1 MSVLRELLI
10 KAVSL
15 GASDIHLKVDQPAC
29 FRVSYS
35 LTSSGSEVITPD
47 AMHGLVEDMLP
58 SHARRRYEL
67 RHEVD
72 FSLEEAEVGRFRVNV
87 FVSHGMPTVAMRH
100 VKTRIPTFEEL
111 HLPAQLKDLVTTPRG
126 IIMASGTTGCGKS
139 TTLAA
144 LIQRINATQ
153 RRRIITIED
162 PIEYVFEDDQ
172 SIISQREV
180 GLDTVSFAAALRH
193 ILRQDPDVI
202 MIGEMRDAGSFMAAT
217 TAAETGHLVLTT
229 LHTDNAS
236 QAITRILNFFPFNE
250 RDQIRMSL
258 ASNLKSIV
266 CQRLIPAVHG
276 GVVPAVE
283 IMISTPTV
291 RKLIEK
297 NVLEKLSAAV
307 ETGTEDGMQ
316 TFNQAIYEMIRSG
329 MITEEEGLPRAS
341 NPETLK
347 MNLKGIFLDE
357 ARRILS
363 TD

>member
-1 MSVLRELLI
+1 MSQLRELLA

-15 GASDIHLKVDQPAC
+15 GASDVHLKSSQPAT
-29 FRVSYS
+29 FRLHANLVD
-35 LTSSGSEVITPD
+35 SETDVITPEI
-47 AMHGLVEDMLP
+47 MHQIIEDILP
-58 SHARRRYEL
+58 AHARRRYEL
-67 RHEVD
+67 KHEVD
-72 FSLEEAEVGRFRVNV
+72 FSLDEVDVGRFRVNI
-87 FVSHGMPTVAMRH
+87 FLSHGTPTVAMRH

-111 HLPAQLKDLVTTPRG
+111 HLPPVLKDLVAVPRG
-126 IIMASGTTGCGKS
+126 IILASGTTGCGKS

-144 LIQRINATQ
+144 LIQRINSTQ

-162 PIEYVFEDDQ
+162 PIEYIFEDDQ

-180 GLDTVSFAAALRH
+180 GLDTVSFSSALRH

-202 MIGEMRDAGSFMAAT
+202 MIGEMRDAGSFMAAI
-217 TAAETGHLVLTT
+217 AASETGHLVLST
-229 LHTDNAS
+229 LHTDTAS
-236 QAITRILNFFPFNE
+236 QTVSRILNFFPSGE

-258 ASNLKSIV
+258 ATNMRAVI
-266 CQRLIPAVHG
+266 CQRLVPAIRG

-291 RKLIEK
+291 RKIIEK
-297 NVLEKLSAAV
+297 NVLEKLAAAI

-316 TFNQAIYEMIRSG
+316 TFNQSVYQLIKTG
-329 MITEEEGLPRAS
+329 QITEEEGLPRCG

-363 TD
+363 T